1 MSSSS
6 SNPTLKLHTG
16 AQMPQVGLGTWQAE
30 PGQVGDAVAAALD
43 AGYTHLD
50 CAHCYE
56 NEAEVGAAIAAAL
69 KKGTGKSRKD
79 IFVTSKLW
87 NTSHAKSEVAKAL
100 DHTLKNL
107 ALEYVDLYLIHWPIA
122 FAPGGSELT
131 PKGADG
137 KVALDATPIIDTWR
151 EMEKLV
157 DAGKAKHIGV
167 SNFTESMLADLLPQT
182 RIRPAVNQ
190 VELHVFLP
198 QPRLLEYCRKENI
211 VVTAYSPLGSGKE
224 PSPLK
229 DETVVKIAKAH
240 GKDAGQILVS
250 WAVQRGTV
258 VLPKSVKADRI
269 RSNREIVKLTDDEM
283 RELNAIK
290 TRKRFVDPKDFWGTD
305 IFKGD
310 YADN

>member
-1 MSSSS
+1 MASAAASP
-6 SNPTLKLHTG
+6 NPTLKLHTG
-16 AQMPQVGLGTWQAE
+16 AAMPQVGLGTWQAA
-30 PGQVGDAVAAALD
+30 PGEVETAVRAALD

-56 NEAEVGAAIAAAL
+56 NEAEVGAAIAASN
-69 KKGTGKSRKD
+69 KPRNE

-87 NTSHAKSEVAKAL
+87 NTSHGKSQVAKAAA
-100 DHTLKNL
+100 HTLKNL
-107 ALEYVDLYLIHWPIA
+107 GLDYLDLYLIHWPIA
-122 FAPGGSELT
+122 FVATSDKELT
-131 PKGADG
+131 PKTADG
-137 KVALDATPIIDTWR
+137 KGVALDTATSIIDTWR

-157 DAGKAKHIGV
+157 DAGKAKAIGV
-167 SNFTESMLADLLPQT
+167 SNFTASMLRELLPQC

-198 QPRLLEYCRKENI
+198 QPALLEYCRKENI

-229 DETVVKIAKAH
+229 DETVVKIAKRH

-258 VLPKSVKADRI
+258 VLPKSVKAERI
-269 RSNREIVKLTDDEM
+269 RSNREIVTLSDEEM
-283 RELNAIK
+283 AELNAIK
-290 TRKRFVDPKDFWGTD
+290 TRKRFVDPKEFWGTD